1 MKYSRGKTMDQDELE
16 QKHRKE
22 RKDLQAKIQGIKKAV
37 PKGDKKRKKEAA
49 EEIARLEADLD
60 QRHQAELEANK
71 NKAAV
76 PHEEASTEEMLE
88 KLDISEEPEDKPQ
101 KLSKAQKRR
110 NKKAQEEKEKAERI
124 AIAEKDNVNSARNIE
139 NRQFAD
145 ITSKRNL
152 QIKQIPS
159 DGHCLYNAV
168 VHQLSLQGI
177 EEKMEVVRQKVSDY
191 MKTNIDEFLC
201 FLTKPDTGDM
211 LTADEYE
218 KYCDDVAN
226 TAAWGGHH
234 EMKAITEVYKKPIEV
249 LQAEGPLLKIGEH
262 FDTQPIML
270 SYHHHAYGLGEHYNS
285 VMVREKKLTED
296 ET

>member
-1 MKYSRGKTMDQDELE
+1 MDRDELE
-16 QKHRKE
+16 QKHRNE
-22 RKDLQAKIQGIKKAV
+22 RKELQAKIQGIKKAA
-37 PKGDKKRKKEAA
+37 PKGDKKRKKEAT
-49 EEIARLEADLD
+49 EEIARLEAELD
-60 QRHQAELEANK
+60 QRHQAELEANE
-71 NKAAV
+71 AAV
-76 PHEEASTEEMLE
+76 PLDAAQNEVATEEMLGG
-88 KLDISEEPEDKPQ
+88 LDINEESGDKPQ

-110 NKKAQEEKEKAERI
+110 NKKAQEEKEKVERI

-139 NRQFAD
+139 NKQFAD

-177 EEKMEVVRQKVSDY
+177 EEKMEMVRQKVSDH
-191 MKTNIDEFLC
+191 MKSNIDEFLC

-211 LTADEYE
+211 LTPDEYE

-226 TAAWGGHH
+226 TADWGGHH

-249 LQAEGPLLKIGEH
+249 LQAAGPLLKMGEEFKGH
-262 FDTQPIML
+262 PIML

-285 VMVREKKLTED
+285 VMEREKKLAED